1 MMGRNKTRSSKFA
14 GLAAGL
20 VAALFLAGA
29 TPVSADGYDAE
40 YAGHPLRIAAYILHP
55 IGVVLDVLIV
65 RPAHFLV
72 MHEPFK
78 TLFGH
83 KGPGY

>member
-1 MMGRNKTRSSKFA
+1 MFA
-14 GLAAGL
+14 GFAAGL

-29 TPVSADGYDAE
+29 TPVSADGYDPE
-40 YAGHPLRIAAYILHP
+40 YAGHPLRIAAYVLHP

-65 RPAHFLV
+65 RPAHFIV

-83 KGPGY
+83 TGPGY